1 MDFGTLT
8 PEQRHTAQMVAD
20 HAREVGIDP
29 ELALALSFRES
40 SFNPYAIGPK
50 TKYGHAIG
58 PMQVMESNAPGLG
71 LQVHDLHDPKI
82 NIRAGMRIL
91 KENLARYNGNE
102 RAALVAYNAGLD
114 PAKQYIDSS
123 ESMVGLPKETQNY
136 LRRIHAFRHIGL
148 SDDDFGG
155 DANNPFG
162 PPVHPSDRKHQ
173 ELAPR
178 KDLRFNDNG
187 EAEVEDFGEVPRPP
201 TIEAIET
208 PPELARPN
216 LQGMPKEYKKYRR
229 FVAGE
234 SEDIPLGYGA
244 AAGAG
249 AGMLASAATAMG
261 GVGNK
266 ELAKLEGAVRDAKL
280 AATNTSKALD
290 TTVKAVG
297 QAGASKSAEVASLA
311 QQLKAQQARA
321 MRLEQ
326 AFQAAQRQVSETLP
340 RAEALAQQASQASG
354 NQKYLQ
360 AFADQDVPNTL
371 RKSVEDMTRGNPRG
385 KGAWDLLDQ
394 NAAAAAKQK
403 ALGMGDYQM
412 TGKGSGELMLSAEDA
427 AARQKMERELFEKSQ
442 RRAGRLESAKNMA
455 GANVSSA
462 EQAFRDAQRGAT
474 KAGESGAKSIMD
486 AEIAARNAKN
496 ALGTAK
502 EAAPGMFGKLGAI
515 TSKIPGSTI
524 LGGTAAGINAV
535 EAMNRY
541 EKGDTSGAVISG
553 VSAVFDVMAMAP
565 PGTPL
570 TAVLRSIG
578 IVGGA
583 ATLAIDLYRQHQ
595 MEAMKKPQAKPEAR
609 PTMAPRPEPKPR
621 PQIMTREKSPLERFT
636 ESQPF
641 RTEELPRGL
650 KKDQYGRYYG

>member
-8 PEQRHTAQMVAD
+8 PEQKHTAQMVAD

-58 PMQVMESNAPGLG
+58 PMQVLESNAPGLG

-114 PAKQYIDSS
+114 PAKRYIDSS
-123 ESMVGLPKETQNY
+123 ESMTSIPGDTQNY
-136 LRRIHAFRHIGL
+136 LRRIHSFRHIGL
-148 SDDDFGG
+148 KDDDFGG
-155 DANNPFG
+155 DVNNPFG
-162 PPVHPSDRKHQ
+162 PAPHPPGRKQQ
-173 ELAPR
+173 ELERP
-178 KDLRFNDNG
+178 KELEFNTDG
-187 EAEVEDFGEVPRPP
+187 ETVVEDFGAVPRPP
-201 TIEAIET
+201 KIEEVAPT
-208 PPELARPN
+208 SVRPN
-216 LQGMPKEYKKYRR
+216 LAGMPDLYKKARKNLQ
-229 FVAGE
+229 A
-234 SEDIPLGYGA
+234 SDTKDIPLGYGA

-249 AGMLASAATAMG
+249 AGMLASAATVLG
-261 GVGNK
+261 EVGNK
-266 ELAKLEGAVRDAKL
+266 ELARLEGLVRDAKL
-280 AATNTSKALD
+280 DVKNTAKNVESTIEKIGKQGALRS
-290 TTVKAVG
+290 T
-297 QAGASKSAEVASLA
+297 EVASLA

-321 MRLEQ
+321 IRLEEL
-326 AFQAAQRQVSETLP
+326 FQAAQRQVTANMP
-340 RAEALAQQASQASG
+340 RAEALAQQAAQAKG
-354 NQKYLQ
+354 NEKYLNVFAKDGMPQ
-360 AFADQDVPNTL
+360 AL
-371 RKSVEDMTRGNPRG
+371 RQSVEDMSKGNARGA
-385 KGAWDLLDQ
+385 GAWDLIDK
-394 NAAAAAKQK
+394 NNAAAAKQN
-403 ALGMGDYQM
+403 ALGLGEQRLV
-412 TGKGSGELMLSAEDA
+412 GKGAGELFVGADIASEREKL
-427 AARQKMERELFEKSQ
+427 ERELYEKSQ
-442 RRAGRLESAKNMA
+442 RRAGRLGAAANMA
-455 GANVSSA
+455 GQNVSSA
-462 EQAFRDAQRGAT
+462 EQAFRDAQRGASKSAEAGIEAIT
-474 KAGESGAKSIMD
+474 KAEIDAAK
-486 AEIAARNAKN
+486 AKN

-502 EAAPGMFGKLGAI
+502 EVAPGVFGKLGAM

-595 MEAMKKPQAKPEAR
+595 MEQMKKPPEPRPEAKPM
-609 PTMAPRPEPKPR
+609 TAPRPEPKPR

-636 ESQPF
+636 LSPPF

-650 KKDQYGRYYG
+650 KKDQYGRYFG

>member
-8 PEQRHTAQMVAD
+8 PEQKHTAQMVAD

-29 ELALALSFRES
+29 ELALALSFKES

-58 PMQVMESNAPGLG
+58 PMQVLESNAPGLG
-71 LQVHDLHDPKI
+71 LEVHDLHDPKI

-114 PAKQYIDSS
+114 PAKRYIDSS
-123 ESMVGLPKETQNY
+123 ESMTSIPGDTQNY
-136 LRRIHAFRHIGL
+136 LRRIHSFRHIGL
-148 SDDDFGG
+148 KDDDFGG
-155 DANNPFG
+155 DAHNPFG
-162 PPVHPSDRKHQ
+162 PPVHPADRKHQ
-173 ELAPR
+173 ELAPP
-178 KDLRFNDNG
+178 KELKFNEKG
-187 EAEVEDFGEVPRPP
+187 ETEVEDFGEVPRPP
-201 TIEAIET
+201 VIEAIKT
-208 PPELARPN
+208 SPELLRPN
-216 LQGMPKEYKKYRR
+216 LQGMPEAYKKARR
-229 FVAGE
+229 LVAGE
-234 SEDIPLGYGA
+234 SKDIPLGYGA

-249 AGMLASAATAMG
+249 AGMLASAATVLG
-261 GVGNK
+261 EVGNK
-266 ELAKLEGAVRDAKL
+266 ELARLEGLVRDAKL
-280 AATNTSKALD
+280 DVKNTAKNVESTIEKIGKQGAL
-290 TTVKAVG
+290 
-297 QAGASKSAEVASLA
+297 KSTEVASLA

-321 MRLEQ
+321 IRLEE
-326 AFQAAQRQVSETLP
+326 AFQAAQRQVGANMP
-340 RAEALAQQASQASG
+340 RAEALAQQAAQAKG
-354 NQKYLQ
+354 NEKYLNV
-360 AFADQDVPNTL
+360 FAKEDMPHAL
-371 RKSVEDMTRGNPRG
+371 RQSVEDMSKGNPRG
-385 KGAWDLLDQ
+385 TGAWDLVDK
-394 NAAAAAKQK
+394 NAAAAAKQN
-403 ALGMGDYQM
+403 ALGLGEQRLV
-412 TGKGSGELMLSAEDA
+412 GKGAGELFVGADIASEREKL
-427 AARQKMERELFEKSQ
+427 ERELYEKSQ
-442 RRAGRLESAKNMA
+442 RRAGRLGAAANMA
-455 GANVSSA
+455 GQNVSSA
-462 EQAFRDAQRGAT
+462 EQAFRDAQRGASKSAEAGIDAIT
-474 KAGESGAKSIMD
+474 KAEIDAAK
-486 AEIAARNAKN
+486 AKN

-502 EAAPGMFGKLGAI
+502 EAAPGMFGKLGAM

-621 PQIMTREKSPLERFT
+621 PQIMAREKSPLERFT
-636 ESQPF
+636 FSQPF